1 MDHKELKFLVN
12 VGVGKKVEQWLQKRG
27 YDWRA
32 FGSVRGV
39 MQKGEVMVFPICW
52 QIQKRRESHD
62 QEEEYHK

>member
-1 MDHKELKFLVN
+1 MYTLEPNSCIEFRQTI
-12 VGVGKKVEQWLQKRG
+12 VETTR
-27 YDWRA
+27 RV
-32 FGSVRGV
+32 GSVRGV